1 MGGDGGGR
9 SGGRPTVEDSVTNK
23 DRRAK
28 TKDKANAR
36 PAREAMFSYP
46 AEMSAAGRGQL
57 AQRWLG
63 HNIARDCRSRSEM
76 KRRSFTASFVLSPCR
91 YMPLRSPFGPPPPAP
106 WKRQTVQ
113 PVTAG
118 AMHGRLVRFE
128 VAEQR
133 GLFWNG

>member
-1 MGGDGGGR
+1 MGGDRSGR

-46 AEMSAAGRGQL
+46 AEMSARS
-57 AQRWLG
+57 LG
-63 HNIARDCRSRSEM
+63 HNIARDCRRRSER

-91 YMPLRSPFGPPPPAP
+91 YMPLRSPFGPPPRAP